1 MHRLLLSAL
10 LLSSGCLAKSLRTP
24 AQDHHVQ
31 VATIE
36 VRCNRGDY
44 CLCMPELKADL
55 KDMREQAC
63 LLEAITVGEDGEDCV
78 KDEELAK

>member
-1 MHRLLLSAL
+1 MTRIALSAL
-10 LLSSGCLAKSLRTP
+10 VLTSGCVATSLRAP

-44 CLCMPELKADL
+44 GLCMPELKADL

-63 LLEAITVGEDGEDCV
+63 LLEAITVGEDGDDCV
-78 KDEELAK
+78 KDEELPK